1 MTSDTPT
8 AIERFLKAE
17 DEGDAQALASCFRPE
32 GVVLDEGQTHIGYQ
46 EIVSW
51 RRAAAATYHYTA
63 TLAGE
68 VRLGRDAYKIVKH
81 LEGDFPGG
89 VADLDY
95 FFALKEDQIAALMI
109 FQQKG

>member
-1 MTSDTPT
+1 MTSETPT

-17 DEGDAQALASCFRPE
+17 DDGDAQALASCFRPE
-32 GVVLDEGQTHIGYQ
+32 GVVLDEGQTHIGRR

-51 RRAAAATYHYTA
+51 RRAAASAYNYTA
-63 TLAGE
+63 TVTAAE
-68 VRLGRDAYKIVKH
+68 RLGRDAHRIVKH

-95 FFALKEDQIAALMI
+95 LFALKEDQIAALMI